1 MGTVYFIK
9 SLFLDGYIMVVEKV
23 DCIFPSFSFSFS
35 FTIKVLMLKKPS
47 LIFYNCGFS
56 SSCFHSYFKGNGD
69 PLHLSPFDSNS
80 KLATYINL

>member
-23 DCIFPSFSFSFS
+23 DFI